1 MAAREAG
8 AARDPGACGRDSL
21 RAESRMGRSEQ
32 GVSLGDCWERSGAPG
47 SKRGNL
53 NPSDPSRPRILMVE
67 DEVPLLRILSRC
79 LERAGFH
86 VEPAQNGLRATEL
99 LAKQTFDAVV
109 TDLSMPGLSGVDV
122 LRAARARDLEVPVL
136 LMTGAPD
143 VSSAAE
149 AVHYGACEYV
159 VKPFKPE
166 RLEQLVRRAVGLSR
180 MARAKREAMHALGI
194 EQPEAQDRAGL
205 EVTLTRAIDTMWM
218 AYQPIVEASTG
229 SLFAYEAL
237 LRSDEPALPNPEAI
251 LDAAEKLGRLEDVG
265 RAVRQKAPEPIE
277 SAPPPALLFVNLHA
291 TDLTDET
298 LGEPTAPLTAIA
310 PRVVLEITER
320 AALPD
325 VKDVRFAVARLRERG
340 FRIAIDDLGAGYAG
354 LSTFATLEPEFVKL
368 DMSLV
373 RNVHLSAVKQKLVR
387 SMTALCLDMGI
398 SVVAEGIELVEERD
412 VIISLGCELLQ
423 GYLYARPARTMTW
436 QP

>member
-1 MAAREAG
+1 
-8 AARDPGACGRDSL
+8 
-21 RAESRMGRSEQ
+21 
-32 GVSLGDCWERSGAPG
+32 
-47 SKRGNL
+47 
-53 NPSDPSRPRILMVE
+53 MVE
-67 DEVPLLRILSRC
+67 DEVMLLRVLSRC
-79 LERAGFH
+79 LERAGFN
-86 VEPAQNGLRATEL
+86 VEPAQSGLRATEL
-99 LAKQTFDAVV
+99 LAHETFDAVV
-109 TDLSMPGLSGVDV
+109 TDVSMPGLSGVDV

-143 VSSAAE
+143 VNSAAE

-159 VKPFKPE
+159 VKPFRPE
-166 RLEQLVRRAVGLSR
+166 RLEQLVRRAVGLNR
-180 MARAKREAMHALGI
+180 MAKAKREAMHALGI
-194 EQPEAQDRAGL
+194 GHAEAGDRAGL
-205 EVTLTRAIDTMWM
+205 EVTLTRALDSMWM
-218 AYQPIVEASTG
+218 AYQPIVESNGGA
-229 SLFAYEAL
+229 LFAYEAL

-291 TDLTDET
+291 TDLTDTT
-298 LGEPTAPLTAIA
+298 LDSPTSPLTAIA

-325 VKDVRFAVARLRERG
+325 AKDVRRAVARLREKG

-373 RNVHLSAVKQKLVR
+373 RNVHSSSVKQKLVG
-387 SMTALCLDMGI
+387 SMSALCRDMGI
-398 SVVAEGIELVEERD
+398 AVVAEGIEVVEERD
-412 VIISLGCELLQ
+412 AIIELGCELLQ
-423 GYLYARPARTMTW
+423 GYLFARPARAMVWT
-436 QP
+436 P

>member
-1 MAAREAG
+1 
-8 AARDPGACGRDSL
+8 
-21 RAESRMGRSEQ
+21 
-32 GVSLGDCWERSGAPG
+32 
-47 SKRGNL
+47 
-53 NPSDPSRPRILMVE
+53 MVE
-67 DEVPLLRILSRC
+67 DELALLRVLSRC
-79 LERAGFH
+79 LERAGFQ
-86 VEPAQNGLRATEL
+86 VEPAPNGLRATEL
-99 LAKQTFDAVV
+99 LAKQSFDAVV
-109 TDLSMPGLSGVDV
+109 TDLSMPGLTGVDV
-122 LRAARARDLEVPVL
+122 LRAARATDLEVPVL

-166 RLEQLVRRAVGLSR
+166 RLEQLVRRAVGLNR
-180 MARAKREAMHALGI
+180 MAKAKREAMHALGI
-194 EQPEAQDRAGL
+194 EKPEAGDRAGL
-205 EVTLTRAIDTMWM
+205 EVTLTRALDSMWM

-229 SLFAYEAL
+229 GLFAYEAL

-291 TDLTDET
+291 TDLLDAT
-298 LGEPTAPLTAIA
+298 LGSPSSPLTAVA
-310 PRVVLEITER
+310 SRVVLEITER

-325 VKDVRFAVARLRERG
+325 ARDVRFAIAQLREKG

-373 RNVHLSAVKQKLVR
+373 RNVHTSPVKQKLVR
-387 SMTALCLDMGI
+387 SMTSLCLDMGI
-398 SVVAEGIELVEERD
+398 AVVAEGIEVVEERD
-412 VIISLGCELLQ
+412 TILELGCGLLQ
-423 GYLYARPARTMTW
+423 GYLYARPARAMVW
-436 QP
+436 EP

>member
-1 MAAREAG
+1 
-8 AARDPGACGRDSL
+8 
-21 RAESRMGRSEQ
+21 
-32 GVSLGDCWERSGAPG
+32 
-47 SKRGNL
+47 
-53 NPSDPSRPRILMVE
+53 MVE
-67 DEVPLLRILSRC
+67 DELALLRVLSRC
-79 LERAGFH
+79 LERAGFQ
-86 VEPAQNGLRATEL
+86 VEPAPNGLRATEL
-99 LAKQTFDAVV
+99 LAKQSFDAVV
-109 TDLSMPGLSGVDV
+109 TDLSMPGLTGVDV
-122 LRAARARDLEVPVL
+122 LRAARATDLEVPVL

-166 RLEQLVRRAVGLSR
+166 RLEQLVRRAVGLNR
-180 MARAKREAMHALGI
+180 MAKAKREAMHALGI
-194 EQPEAQDRAGL
+194 EKPEAGDRAGL
-205 EVTLTRAIDTMWM
+205 EVTLTRALDSMWM

-229 SLFAYEAL
+229 GLFAYEAL

-291 TDLTDET
+291 TDLLDAT
-298 LGEPTAPLTAIA
+298 LGSPSSPLTAIA
-310 PRVVLEITER
+310 SRVVLEITER

-325 VKDVRFAVARLRERG
+325 ARDVRFAIAQLREKG

-373 RNVHLSAVKQKLVR
+373 RNVHTSPVKQKLVR
-387 SMTALCLDMGI
+387 SMTSLCLDMGI
-398 SVVAEGIELVEERD
+398 AVVAEGIEVVEERD
-412 VIISLGCELLQ
+412 TILELGCGLLQ
-423 GYLYARPARTMTW
+423 GYLYARPARAMVW
-436 QP
+436 EP

>member
-1 MAAREAG
+1 
-8 AARDPGACGRDSL
+8 
-21 RAESRMGRSEQ
+21 
-32 GVSLGDCWERSGAPG
+32 
-47 SKRGNL
+47 
-53 NPSDPSRPRILMVE
+53 MVE
-67 DEVPLLRILSRC
+67 DEVALLKVLSRC

-86 VEPAQNGLRATEL
+86 VERAQSGLRATEL
-99 LAKQTFDAVV
+99 LARESFDAVV
-109 TDLSMPGLSGVDV
+109 TDVSMPGLTGVDV

-159 VKPFKPE
+159 VKPFRPE
-166 RLEQLVRRAVGLSR
+166 RLEQLVRRAVGLNR
-180 MARAKREAMHALGI
+180 MAKAKREAMHALGI
-194 EQPEAQDRAGL
+194 HQSEAGDRAGL
-205 EVTLTRAIDTMWM
+205 EVTLTRALDSMWM

-229 SLFAYEAL
+229 ALFAYEAL

-265 RAVRQKAPEPIE
+265 RAVRKKAPEPIG

-291 TDLTDET
+291 TDLADET
-298 LGEPTAPLTAIA
+298 LGAPTSALTAIA

-325 VKDVRFAVARLRERG
+325 AKDVRAAVARLREKG

-354 LSTFATLEPEFVKL
+354 LATFATLEPEFVKL

-373 RNVHLSAVKQKLVR
+373 RNIHSSSVKQKLVR
-387 SMTALCLDMGI
+387 SMTALCSDMGI
-398 SVVAEGIELVEERD
+398 AVVAEGIELVEERD
-412 VIISLGCELLQ
+412 VIVELGCQLLQ
-423 GYLYARPARTMTW
+423 GYLFARPGRAMIW
-436 QP
+436 KP